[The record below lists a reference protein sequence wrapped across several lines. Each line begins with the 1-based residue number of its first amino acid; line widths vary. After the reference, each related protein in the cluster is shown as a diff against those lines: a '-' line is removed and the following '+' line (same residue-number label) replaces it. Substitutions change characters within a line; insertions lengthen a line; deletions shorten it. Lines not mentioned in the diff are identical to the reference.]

1 MKKYPRIEAPEV
13 VPGKIYL
20 VPHRINGV
28 HSWRPATVNCT
39 EESGWLRGF
48 VEIAITRSTIA
59 SIHGQAEVRF
69 VDDGT
74 SINIPLCR
82 HVTLKGDSPWV
93 FSTGV
98 AYYEPVTLRELPP
111 TWFDEQIH
119 QMQLE
124 IDEAA
129 KRIDR
134 LKDIQSSF
142 RALKQKVDQHST
154 M

>member
-28 HSWRPATVNCT
+28 HSWRPATVKCT
-39 EESGWLRGF
+39 EEPGWLRGF
-48 VEIAITRSTIA
+48 VEIAITRSTIT

-98 AYYEPVTLRELPP
+98 AYYEPVTLREMPEAWL
-111 TWFDEQIH
+111 DEKINVLVKQIGE
-119 QMQLE
+119 LE
-124 IDEAA
+124 DQRSRLLAMKARIEAH
-129 KRIDR
+129 
-134 LKDIQSSF
+134 
-142 RALKQKVDQHST
+142 V
-154 M
+154 